1 MSERADMQACI
12 LDYIRDEIEARGC
25 APSIKEIGR
34 AVGLSSTCTVFR
46 YLEQLEIKGL
56 IERVPRKPR
65 AIRLVEGGR
74 NEKA

>member
-1 MSERADMQACI
+1 MSGRRDLQACI
-12 LDYIRDEIEARGC
+12 LDFIRDEIRVHGC

-46 YLEQLEIKGL
+46 YLEQLELRGL

-65 AIRLVEGGR
+65 SIKLCGED
-74 NEKA
+74 KK